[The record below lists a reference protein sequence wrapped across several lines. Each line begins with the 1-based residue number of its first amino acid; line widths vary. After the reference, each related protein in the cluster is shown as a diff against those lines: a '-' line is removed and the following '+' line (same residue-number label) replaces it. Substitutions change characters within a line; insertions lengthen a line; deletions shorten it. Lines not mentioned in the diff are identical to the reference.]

1 MKRQKT
7 FVFDS
12 DTESENYT
20 YCAGH
25 VPLLAEKRFE
35 NNVLHKLEDFTINN
49 LQSVS
54 QVTESIFDNDLFD
67 FLIFRTKMYHQQNK
81 KSNKI
86 YERTVK

>member
-1 MKRQKT
+1 MKIALT
-7 FVFDS
+7 VL
-12 DTESENYT
+12 
-20 YCAGH
+20 GH
-25 VPLLAEKRFE
+25 VPLLPEKRFE
-35 NNVLHKLEDFTINN
+35 NNVLQKLEDFTIIN

-81 KSNKI
+81 KSYKI